1 VNEARILNEQRI
13 CHTPERLSYLIKFKG
28 SFPFE
33 WKMSTNNN
41 EGFFSRFFAIRKRS
55 WLYSRARLTVV
66 TRLKVVRAIT

>member
-1 VNEARILNEQRI
+1 MKPGFSTSNAYATPRKGGAISLNLKEV
-13 CHTPERLSYLIKFKG
+13 
-28 SFPFE
+28 FPFE